1 MISRRLIFVIFLHFL
16 KYRLRY
22 KNKVVYLH
30 RERYKVTIKYS
41 IIMDFTTTIKIS
53 QMIINELTGSAFVH
67 KMQGQLFKSQGFTK
81 LGEKYIGHYTEEMG
95 WVEKYTDRLLD
106 LGYVPEVKVANETKL
121 IDDAKAYIE
130 ADLKLQ
136 KEGVETLYKLMPSL
150 AYDPTTYDLTKAY
163 LLDEEEDQ
171 YWDEEQ
177 LDLIEKIGYQNWL
190 VKQL

>member
-1 MISRRLIFVIFLHFL
+1 
-16 KYRLRY
+16 
-22 KNKVVYLH
+22 
-30 RERYKVTIKYS
+30 
-41 IIMDFTTTIKIS
+41 MDFTNTIQIS
-53 QMIINELTGSAFVH
+53 QMIINELAGSAFVH

-81 LGEKYIGHYTEEMG
+81 LGEKYVGHYAEEMA

-106 LGYVPEVKVANETKL
+106 LGVVPEVKVSSEAKL
-121 IDDAKAYIE
+121 IEDPKTYIQ
-130 ADLKLQ
+130 ADHKLQ
-136 KEGVETLYKLMPSL
+136 KEGVETLYKAMPAL
-150 AYDPTTYDLTKAY
+150 VADPTTYDLTKAY